1 MTEGAIVSIRI
12 LLAAA
17 VLAAVAGCAAP
28 GGNTIP
34 GSALPATG
42 SAAAPATSSRHTSS
56 PPTSAPAASSAAT
69 STVVVPPPQRPPSST
84 TSGTPGPTRCHTS
97 QLSASL
103 AAGEPGA
110 GQRYATLSLTN
121 TSARTCTVFGYGGL
135 QPLDAAKKQLPITL
149 TRDTGRHPKLI
160 ALAPGASVGR
170 TIHWTVVPSGSQ
182 PCPVPAYASI
192 IPPDETS
199 ALVIGWSLGPICGTT
214 MDGWPYGVT
223 L

>member
-1 MTEGAIVSIRI
+1 MRI
-12 LLAAA
+12 LILVAVAA
-17 VLAAVAGCAAP
+17 LTTVAGCAAP

-42 SAAAPATSSRHTSS
+42 SAAADQVTSTPATTSPATSATTSGPATS
-56 PPTSAPAASSAAT
+56 GPATSATTPPTQGA
-69 STVVVPPPQRPPSST
+69 PSST
-84 TSGTPGPTRCHTS
+84 GPGAPGPTRCHTAG
-97 QLSASL
+97 LSASL
-103 AAGEPGA
+103 TAGNPGA

-149 TRDTGRHPKLI
+149 TRDTGRPPKLI
-160 ALAPGASVGR
+160 RLAPGASVGR

-182 PCPVPAYASI
+182 PCPTPAYASI

-199 ALVIGWSLGPICGTT
+199 PLVIGWSLGPICGTT

>member
-1 MTEGAIVSIRI
+1 LRIRI
-12 LLAAA
+12 LVAVAALAT
-17 VLAAVAGCAAP
+17 VAGCAAP

-42 SAAAPATSSRHTSS
+42 SAAAAPATSTPATTSPGTS
-56 PPTSAPAASSAAT
+56 NAGTSGAGTSAAAPPTQGA
-69 STVVVPPPQRPPSST
+69 PSST
-84 TSGTPGPTRCHTS
+84 GTPGPARCHTS
-97 QLSASL
+97 ELSASL
-103 AAGEPGA
+103 AVGEPGA

-149 TRDTGRHPKLI
+149 TRDTGRPPKLI
-160 ALAPGASVGR
+160 RLAPGASVGR

-182 PCPVPAYASI
+182 PCPTPAYASI

-199 ALVIGWSLGPICGTT
+199 PLVIGWSLGPICGTA

>member
-1 MTEGAIVSIRI
+1 MRIRI
-12 LLAAA
+12 LMAAA

-42 SAAAPATSSRHTSS
+42 SATAAAPATSSPHTSS
-56 PPTSAPAASSAAT
+56 AHTTAPRASSAAA
-69 STVVVPPPQRPPSST
+69 STVVVPPPQRPPSSST
-84 TSGTPGPTRCHTS
+84 SSGTPGPTRCHTS

-149 TRDTGRHPKLI
+149 TRNTGRPPKLVP
-160 ALAPGASVGR
+160 LAPGASVGR

>member
-1 MTEGAIVSIRI
+1 MRTEGATVRIRI
-12 LLAAA
+12 LVAAA
-17 VLAAVAGCAAP
+17 ALAGAASCAG
-28 GGNTIP
+28 GGGTT

-42 SAAAPATSSRHTSS
+42 SAPAPATSGPSS
-56 PPTSAPAASSAAT
+56 ATPPTSPSG
-69 STVVVPPPQRPPSST
+69 PSST
-84 TSGTPGPTRCHTS
+84 GAAGTSRCHTS
-97 QLSASL
+97 ELSASL
-103 AAGEPGA
+103 SSGEPGA

-149 TRDTGRHPKLI
+149 TRDTGRPVTLI
-160 ALAPGASVGR
+160 TLAPGASVGR
-170 TIHWTVVPSGSQ
+170 TIHWSAVPPGSE
-182 PCPVPAYASI
+182 PCPTPAYASI

-199 ALVIGWSLGPICGTT
+199 PLVIGWSLGPVCGAR

>member
-1 MTEGAIVSIRI
+1 MRIRI
-12 LLAAA
+12 L
-17 VLAAVAGCAAP
+17 VAVAALATVTGYAARD
-28 GGNTIP
+28 GNTIP

-42 SAAAPATSSRHTSS
+42 SAAAPATSTPATSS
-56 PPTSAPAASSAAT
+56 PATSAGRATSSGAASVT
-69 STVVVPPPQRPPSST
+69 PPPASEPSSAGA
-84 TSGTPGPTRCHTS
+84 GTPGPVRCHTS
-97 QLSASL
+97 ELSASL
-103 AAGEPGA
+103 TAGEPGA

-135 QPLDAAKKQLPITL
+135 QPLDASKKQLPITL
-149 TRDTGRHPKLI
+149 TRDTGRPPKLI
-160 ALAPGASVGR
+160 TLAPGARVGR

-182 PCPVPAYASI
+182 PCPTPAYASI
-192 IPPDETS
+192 IPPDETT